1 MQPRFYFLALI
12 TLTVAYAF
20 LDFRGR
26 WRSEQVVAVMFVVA
40 YALTHLLNTQAAHRY
55 QGLEHGTFAVD
66 LGLLAGL
73 VIVALRADRYWPLCM
88 VALQMM
94 SVCAHL
100 AKTLHV
106 QLLPGAYQESV
117 VVWSYLLV
125 ALLPIAT
132 WRQRRRHKAAQRMR
146 AIR

>member
-94 SVCAHL
+94 SV
-100 AKTLHV
+100 
-106 QLLPGAYQESV
+106 
-117 VVWSYLLV
+117 
-125 ALLPIAT
+125 
-132 WRQRRRHKAAQRMR
+132 
-146 AIR
+146 